1 MDVKDAFLQVP
12 QKTKTACLF
21 SPKYLS
27 IMAGE
32 DESYKAEL
40 QEQAMS
46 LLPVLPGQQDSAVLW
61 SDFFND
67 ELEQEKHLERNLAC
81 PTVYRKVSESF

>member
-46 LLPVLPGQQDSAVLW
+46 LLPV
-61 SDFFND
+61 
-67 ELEQEKHLERNLAC
+67 
-81 PTVYRKVSESF
+81 